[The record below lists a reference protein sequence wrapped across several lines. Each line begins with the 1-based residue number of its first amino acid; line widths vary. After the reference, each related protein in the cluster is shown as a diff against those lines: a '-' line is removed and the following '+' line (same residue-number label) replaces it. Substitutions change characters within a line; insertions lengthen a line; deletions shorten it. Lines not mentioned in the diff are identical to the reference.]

1 MIFLGN
7 DMETMGKKL
16 EKTPGFL
23 QFRVFFLMVDPF
35 IVASWRGGEMPLV
48 MTNIATE
55 APFRP

>member
-23 QFRVFFLMVDPF
+23 QFRVFFSHGGP
-35 IVASWRGGEMPLV
+35 IYRGVVEGW
-48 MTNIATE
+48 
-55 APFRP
+55 